1 MASSKE
7 QLAMLNR
14 QEKTTI
20 ELKGKLEKMKHYQEQ
35 EFKRKERGILYKTWK
50 QETVSDFVQD
60 FKRKEC
66 QILFRT

>member
-35 EFKRKERGILYKTWK
+35 EFKRISK
-50 QETVSDFVQD
+50 
-60 FKRKEC
+60 
-66 QILFRT
+66 